1 MSNDA
6 GHNDD
11 ATSGGSRRQ
20 GEGGAATSSEGRS
33 RVACSRSTES
43 LPSMA
48 SLLGGVHDFADKAAR
63 TLGAAMTGPD
73 AARPDPDVIV
83 AARGHAGASS

>member
-1 MSNDA
+1 LT
-6 GHNDD
+6 GLL
-11 ATSGGSRRQ
+11 R
-20 GEGGAATSSEGRS
+20 GA
-33 RVACSRSTES
+33 
-43 LPSMA
+43 
-48 SLLGGVHDFADKAAR
+48 HDLADKAAR